1 MIRTTALLLALCA
14 APLTAQAQET
24 PPLSDLDERFD
35 FFADG
40 AREFLDNL
48 ESELSPLL
56 KDLGAQ
62 LDGLS
67 RYEAPEILPNGDI
80 LIRRKPDPEVT
91 PPAPRPEGKSEM
103 DAPVEL

>member
-14 APLTAQAQET
+14 APMTAPAQET
-24 PPLSDLDERFD
+24 PPLPELDESFD
-35 FFADG
+35 LFADG
-40 AREFLDNL
+40 AREFFENL

-56 KDLGAQ
+56 KDLGEQ
-62 LDGLS
+62 FEGLS

-80 LIRRKPDPEVT
+80 LIRRKPDPET
-91 PPAPRPEGKSEM
+91 LPPAPRPEGTTEM

>member
-14 APLTAQAQET
+14 APLPAKAQET
-24 PPLSDLDERFD
+24 PTLPELDESFD
-35 FFADG
+35 LFADG
-40 AREFLDNL
+40 AREFFESL
-48 ESELSPLL
+48 EGELSPLL
-56 KDLGAQ
+56 KDLGEQ

-80 LIRRKPDPEVT
+80 LIRRKPDPEVS

>member
-14 APLTAQAQET
+14 APLSLHAQEAQ
-24 PPLSDLDERFD
+24 PRDLDESLD
-35 FFADG
+35 LFADG
-40 AREFLDNL
+40 AREFFESL
-48 ESELSPLL
+48 ETELAPLL
-56 KDLGAQ
+56 RDLGAQ

-80 LIRRKPDPEVT
+80 LIRRKPEPET
-91 PPAPRPEGKSEM
+91 SPPAPRPEGKSEM